1 MFSVLTDLAG
11 CVALKLLGSI
21 VAKTAPVGRIV
32 QTHFSDLDAIELV
45 YTGEPIRIGTSVFMW
60 TSSLAQYFHQSFQR

>member
-1 MFSVLTDLAG
+1 MLTALAG

-32 QTHFSDLDAIELV
+32 QTHFSDLDATERA
-45 YTGEPIRIGTSVFMW
+45 YRREPIKIDTSVFMW